1 MKKVGVSYCVCQNLG
16 KDGTTLHSEQSRR
29 RFCSASGEGRSPTP
43 IIQPCENHASCY
55 AAKGARHNWREI
67 APAPTTRLKLAKQY
81 QRKIAKLQR
90 ERERLYKQA
99 LRELKLLDTTL
110 AFDWFF
116 NDQQGH
122 NSFTESLK

>member
-1 MKKVGVSYCVCQNLG
+1 MN
-16 KDGTTLHSEQSRR
+16 
-29 RFCSASGEGRSPTP
+29 
-43 IIQPCENHASCY
+43 
-55 AAKGARHNWREI
+55 
-67 APAPTTRLKLAKQY
+67 TRLSIAKQY
-81 QRKIAKLQR
+81 QREIAKLQR

-99 LRELKLLDTTL
+99 LRELKLEDTNL

>member
-1 MKKVGVSYCVCQNLG
+1 MKK
-16 KDGTTLHSEQSRR
+16 KKKSRL
-29 RFCSASGEGRSPTP
+29 AT
-43 IIQPCENHASCY
+43 
-55 AAKGARHNWREI
+55 ARE
-67 APAPTTRLKLAKQY
+67 Y
-81 QRKIAKLQR
+81 QRQIAKLQH

-99 LRELKLLDTTL
+99 LRELKLEDTNL